1 MHSLPV
7 CDKVNTDSVNG
18 GIFLDPSIFENVIS
32 ELGSGFLSGFII
44 WLPIWGIY
52 MLIFALRA
60 VGLYTI
66 AKRRGVKSP
75 WMAWVP
81 VADQYL
87 LGNISDQYWY
97 VTKGQI
103 KKKRRLLPVLNIGKC
118 VLCILS
124 GVLALISM
132 VGVFVGAASNAGA
145 LEAFLTFILPGIAS
159 VLLGLSAM
167 VAAIAWAIFRSWVL
181 YDLYLSCDPN
191 NAVLYLVL
199 SIIGGLMGSFFFIL
213 NLVEPILILIN
224 QKKDGGMVVGSPAA
238 AGSSAQ
244 QPAGHIYQPEIPAC
258 QSAEPVPEASCGFTE
273 EPAAKPVDPWGQI

>member
-1 MHSLPV
+1 MHFLPC
-7 CDKVNTDSVNG
+7 CDKLRADSVNG
-18 GIFLDPSIFENVIS
+18 GIFLDPSIYENVIS

-52 MLIFALRA
+52 MLMFALRA

-87 LGNISDQYWY
+87 LGNISDQYRY

-103 KKKRRLLPVLNIGKC
+103 KKKRRLLLALNIGMC

-132 VGVFVGAASNAGA
+132 VGVFVGAASNAGG

-159 VLLGLSAM
+159 VLLGLSAT
-167 VAAIAWAIFRSWVL
+167 VVAIAWAIFRSWAL
-181 YDLYLSCDPN
+181 YDLFLSCDPN

-199 SIIGGLMGSFFFIL
+199 SIVGGLMGSIIL
-213 NLVEPILILIN
+213 ICYLLEPILILIN

-244 QPAGHIYQPEIPAC
+244 QPAGPVCQPEIPAC
-258 QSAEPVPEASCGFTE
+258 QPAE
-273 EPAAKPVDPWGQI
+273 PVDPWGQI